1 MAGYFKAMLKSAPW
15 LLVVDSMDSS
25 LLSTLNFALGI
36 TAPIF
41 LLVVLGIALKRF
53 RVINEGFINSASW
66 LVFSVGLP
74 TLLFVNIV
82 QTDYQQVMNL
92 RLLMVGLLAT
102 LLIFAVLY
110 GLASAFITERGER
123 GIFVQGSFR
132 GNMGVVGLAFCINAY
147 GNAGLATASLYMA
160 VLTILYNVLSV
171 YVLTQ
176 TLTAG
181 DDGMLKRIVL
191 NIGKNPIVI
200 SILLALAFSYA
211 EIGIHPVLMQS
222 GEYISAMT
230 LPLALLCIGGSIS
243 LRELR
248 LSSQVPLFTVLF
260 KLMLVP
266 AATVGMALPFGFS
279 EMELGVVF
287 LMAAAPTATASYIM
301 VHAMGGKGI
310 MAANIVVISTLASIV
325 SVSTG
330 IVILKAWNL
339 I

>member
-1 MAGYFKAMLKSAPW
+1 MT
-15 LLVVDSMDSS
+15 SS
-25 LLSTLNFALGI
+25 FIPTLNFALGI

-41 LLVVLGIALKRF
+41 VLVVLGIAFKRM
-53 RVINEGFINSASW
+53 RLINDGFISSASW

-82 QTDYQQVMNL
+82 QTDFNEVVNL
-92 RLLMVGLLAT
+92 RLLFVGVAAT
-102 LLIFAVLY
+102 LIIFAVLY
-110 GLASAFITERGER
+110 VVAMIAVPQRGDR

-132 GNMGVVGLAFCINAY
+132 GNMGVIGLAFCINAY

-181 DDGMLKRIVL
+181 GGGMLKRIVL
-191 NIGKNPIVI
+191 NIAKNPIVI
-200 SILLALAFSYA
+200 SIVLAMLFSYFS
-211 EIGIHPVLMQS
+211 IGVHPVLMQS

-230 LPLALLCIGGSIS
+230 LPLALLCIGGSIN

-248 LSSQVPLFTVLF
+248 LSSHIPLFTVLC
-260 KLMLVP
+260 KLVIVP
-266 AATVGMALPFGFS
+266 AATVAIAYPFGFS
-279 EMELGVVF
+279 NMELGVVF

-301 VHAMGGKGI
+301 VHAMGGKAT
-310 MAANIVVISTLASIV
+310 MAANIVVLSTLASVI
-325 SVSTG
+325 SVSAG
-330 IVILKAWNL
+330 IVILRGLNA

>member
-1 MAGYFKAMLKSAPW
+1 
-15 LLVVDSMDSS
+15 MDTSF
-25 LLSTLNFALGI
+25 LATLNFALGI

-41 LLVVLGIALKRF
+41 LLVVLGIVLKRLQL
-53 RVINEGFINSASW
+53 INDGFVNSASW

-82 QTDYQQVMNL
+82 QTDFEEVVNL
-92 RLLMVGLLAT
+92 RLVAVGLIAT
-102 LLIFAVLY
+102 LLAFAALY
-110 GLASAFITERGER
+110 GLSVAFIRERGER

-181 DDGMLKRIVL
+181 DGNMVKKVVA
-191 NIGKNPIVI
+191 NIIKNPIVI
-200 SILLALAFSYA
+200 SIVLALLWSYFG
-211 EIGIHPVLMQS
+211 IGLHPVLMQT

-230 LPLALLCIGGSIS
+230 LPLALLCIGGSIN

-248 LSSQVPLFTVLF
+248 LASKVPAYTVAF
-260 KLMLVP
+260 KLVIVP
-266 AATVGMALPFGFS
+266 AATVALAYPFGFS
-279 EMELGVVF
+279 EMELGVLF

-301 VHAMGGKGI
+301 VHAMGGKGS
-310 MAANIVVISTLASIV
+310 MAANIVVLSTLASV
-325 SVSTG
+325 LSVSAG
-330 IVILKAWNL
+330 IVILKAINL